1 MGSVVSCHGSIAEP
15 AGSIC
20 DQHGATPDLPSQRS
34 QMQATLPPPSYQT
47 PAIYTNYN
55 LIKKTLG
62 FFIQTKENKQVLRL
76 LFRQDMK

>member
-1 MGSVVSCHGSIAEP
+1 
-15 AGSIC
+15 
-20 DQHGATPDLPSQRS
+20 
-34 QMQATLPPPSYQT
+34 MQATLPPPSYQT